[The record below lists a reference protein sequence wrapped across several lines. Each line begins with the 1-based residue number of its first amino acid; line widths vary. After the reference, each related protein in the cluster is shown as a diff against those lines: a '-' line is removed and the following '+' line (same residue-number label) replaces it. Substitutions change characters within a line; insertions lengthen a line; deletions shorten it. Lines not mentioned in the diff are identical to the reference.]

1 MEEAEWGGHFC
12 VGTTRCQAD
21 MRWGWAQA
29 DMKQHLTAKRTVAVC
44 PGNLDGAGVMEEMVT
59 YLPRRHVR
67 SREKMRWFSQERIK
81 Q

>member
-1 MEEAEWGGHFC
+1 MGRTFLCGYNTMSSRYE
-12 VGTTRCQAD
+12 V
-21 MRWGWAQA
+21 GWAQA

-59 YLPRRHVR
+59 YLPRSHVR